1 MFAQSVT
8 SLRLLLKTDLARRVT
23 LFNGTYSARVSNMP
37 RDQNSLHPSGPSDVT
52 VLAMASTSLRLAV
65 GGGWG
70 VSAGSPAP
78 LPASRFLCMNVPLTP
93 CVGRGR
99 GGCPRGG
106 SGARGASAQGAFRD
120 EPFVDHGVGGWS
132 GGIEW
137 VDLRSCLSTCNQP
150 PRTCCT
156 SLRSS
161 GDRRVL
167 WHPLLNSLV
176 HSSATQATAVQL
188 TKDNNAATAAESRRR
203 SGRRHMAPQDPP
215 RLVMVA
221 LRTVQEPR
229 KTLLEILS
237 HLHPWH
243 YVEVLEYC

>member
-70 VSAGSPAP
+70 VSAGYPAP

-120 EPFVDHGVGGWS
+120 EPFVDHGVGGWG

-137 VDLRSCLSTCNQP
+137 VDLRNCFSTCNQP
-150 PRTCCT
+150 PRTCCR
-156 SLRSS
+156 SQRSS
-161 GDRRVL
+161 GDRRVRPTRHGCVL
-167 WHPLLNSLV
+167 SGVVCLEVPVLKHKPGDGRIADGHTVLPWPL
-176 HSSATQATAVQL
+176 
-188 TKDNNAATAAESRRR
+188 R
-203 SGRRHMAPQDPP
+203 S
-215 RLVMVA
+215 
-221 LRTVQEPR
+221 
-229 KTLLEILS
+229 
-237 HLHPWH
+237 
-243 YVEVLEYC
+243 

>member
-37 RDQNSLHPSGPSDVT
+37 RDQNSLHPNGEHFPS
-52 VLAMASTSLRLAV
+52 SCCWWRLGCF
-65 GGGWG
+65 GG
-70 VSAGSPAP
+70 VPRPPPRQS
-78 LPASRFLCMNVPLTP
+78 VPLHECTADP
-93 CVGRGR
+93 LCRSWTGWLSARWLRRTRGF
-99 GGCPRGG
+99 C
-106 SGARGASAQGAFRD
+106 ARGFQGRAFCRSR
-120 EPFVDHGVGGWS
+120 S

-137 VDLRSCLSTCNQP
+137 VDLRNCLSTCNQP

-176 HSSATQATAVQL
+176 HSSATQATAV
-188 TKDNNAATAAESRRR
+188 
-203 SGRRHMAPQDPP
+203 
-215 RLVMVA
+215 
-221 LRTVQEPR
+221 
-229 KTLLEILS
+229 
-237 HLHPWH
+237 
-243 YVEVLEYC
+243 

>member
-70 VSAGSPAP
+70 VSAGYPAP

-120 EPFVDHGVGGWS
+120 EPFVDHGVGGSS
-132 GGIEW
+132 GLTSVIA
-137 VDLRSCLSTCNQP
+137 S
-150 PRTCCT
+150 PRAT
-156 SLRSS
+156 SLL
-161 GDRRVL
+161 GHV
-167 WHPLLNSLV
+167 
-176 HSSATQATAVQL
+176 A
-188 TKDNNAATAAESRRR
+188 RR
-203 SGRRHMAPQDPP
+203 SAP
-215 RLVMVA
+215 A
-221 LRTVQEPR
+221 
-229 KTLLEILS
+229 EIGES
-237 HLHPWH
+237 CGTH
-243 YVEVLEYC
+243 C